1 MQNGLRSLRKI
12 LLFFHRE
19 ERESWEK
26 GVDVCRHPC
35 LIILMRRGKLS
46 LLADV
51 SLSGTF

>member
-1 MQNGLRSLRKI
+1 MGLRSLRNTF
-12 LLFFHRE
+12 LFLHLG

-26 GVDVCRHPC
+26 GVDLCQSPCR
-35 LIILMRRGKLS
+35 IILMRRGKLS